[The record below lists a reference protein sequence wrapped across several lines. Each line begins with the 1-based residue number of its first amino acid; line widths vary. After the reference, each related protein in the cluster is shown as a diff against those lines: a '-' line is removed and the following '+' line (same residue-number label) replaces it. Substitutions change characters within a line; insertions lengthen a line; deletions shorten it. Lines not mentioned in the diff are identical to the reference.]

1 MLKSKERVKI
11 NTLENEVCT
20 LKGIIKDIKDN
31 LYKEFMAKLGETLE
45 IQRLKKENKRLR
57 KQNKMLKEI
66 IKGGKQ

>member
-20 LKGIIKDIKDN
+20 LKGIIKDN
-31 LYKEFMAKLGETLE
+31 LYKEFMAKLGEPLE

-57 KQNKMLKEI
+57 KQNKMLKDI